1 MSGVSKREDAV
12 LQIEDLH
19 VRFDTPDGE
28 VHAVRGADLVVRAGE
43 TLAIVGESGSGK
55 SQLVLAALGLI
66 AANGRA
72 TGSVRYRGSELL
84 GLTPRALNRYRGA
97 KLSMRALNRYRGAK
111 LSMIFQEPM
120 TSLDPHYRI
129 ERQIAGPLIYHRGL
143 SRRSARPRARLR
155 AYPHELSGGQ
165 RQRVM
170 IAMALANEPD
180 LLIADEPTTALDV
193 TIQAQILELLAALQ
207 KRLGMAVL
215 FITHDLGIVS
225 ASAWPSSSSPT
236 TSASSGASPSGSS

>member
-55 SQLVLAALGLI
+55 SQLVLAALGLV

-97 KLSMRALNRYRGAK
+97 KLSM
-111 LSMIFQEPM
+111 IF
-120 TSLDPHYRI
+120 H
-129 ERQIAGPLIYHRGL
+129 G
-143 SRRSARPRARLR
+143 RS
-155 AYPHELSGGQ
+155 
-165 RQRVM
+165 
-170 IAMALANEPD
+170 
-180 LLIADEPTTALDV
+180 TA
-193 TIQAQILELLAALQ
+193 TAA
-207 KRLGMAVL
+207 
-215 FITHDLGIVS
+215 
-225 ASAWPSSSSPT
+225 PSCR
-236 TSASSGASPSGSS
+236 